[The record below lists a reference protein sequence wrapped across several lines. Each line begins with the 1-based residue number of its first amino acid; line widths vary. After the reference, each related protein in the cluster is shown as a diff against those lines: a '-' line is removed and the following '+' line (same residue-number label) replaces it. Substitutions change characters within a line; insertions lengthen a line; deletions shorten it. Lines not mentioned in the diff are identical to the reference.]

1 MAFDT
6 KAPLI
11 GYRNLF
17 NVNGYRARVQ
27 SIVSNLNSNYNFKL
41 RSTDL
46 SYGDFWGNLTNI
58 NVLGY
63 VDFDA
68 TFDEIEILSQS
79 VNDMLEARYMDYIG
93 MVMSLDNY
101 ICYATDAFS
110 RIADSIWSFGDGQ
123 IYANKTGKLLPDG
136 TYEIVRKGLEYYYNE
151 INALFDEMETY
162 ISTDPG
168 PTAAASV
175 PGMSLTKDKDTP
187 YLEWKRDNYFV
198 PKIMAIT
205 QLLNDALVECQ
216 DIYSFLVSVNKA
228 ITKWLIESFKLVSY
242 INLAFNLSK
251 KTESVA
257 NKIINFSTGVT
268 TTSIIAVNQAKFW
281 KKQVLPDLSNNYQC
295 LISAVEAGLVA
306 LTYPSMLESFIDDT
320 WERIIPSYGM

>member
-27 SIVSNLNSNYNFKL
+27 TIVDRLNSNFNFKI
-41 RSTDL
+41 RSNDT
-46 SYGDFWGNLTNI
+46 SYSDFWNGLLNI

-63 VDFDA
+63 IDLNAQFN
-68 TFDEIEILSQS
+68 EIESVSQTL
-79 VNDMLEARYMDYIG
+79 NDTLENRYMDYIG

-110 RIADSIWSFGDGQ
+110 RISDSIWSFGDGQ
-123 IYANKTGKLLPDG
+123 VYANKTGKLLPDG
-136 TYEIVRKGLEYYYNE
+136 TYEIVRKGLEYYYNG
-151 INALFDEMETY
+151 INDIIDELNKY
-162 ISTDPG
+162 IDTDPG
-168 PTAAASV
+168 PLASANV
-175 PGMSLTKDKDTP
+175 YGMSPSKNSDST
-187 YLEWKRDNYFV
+187 YLEWKRDNYFI
-198 PKIMAIT
+198 PKIMEIT
-205 QLLNDALVECQ
+205 DLLNNAVTEVL
-216 DIYSFLVSVNKA
+216 DILGFLHTIEKA
-228 ITKWLIESFKLVSY
+228 IGKWLIESFKLVSY

-257 NKIINFSTGVT
+257 NKIISYGHGVT
-268 TTSIIAVNQAKFW
+268 TTSIIAVNQAKYW
-281 KKQVLPDLSNNYQC
+281 KKQVAPDLSNNYQC
-295 LISAVEAGLVA
+295 LVSAVEAGLVA